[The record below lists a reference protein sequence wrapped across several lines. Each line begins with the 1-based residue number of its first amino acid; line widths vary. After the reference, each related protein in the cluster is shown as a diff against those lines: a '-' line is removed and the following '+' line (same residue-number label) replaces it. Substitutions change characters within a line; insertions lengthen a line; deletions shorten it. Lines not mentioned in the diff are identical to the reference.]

1 MNLEFHWM
9 FNNTI
14 LTGNSLQEYSKVLDE
29 SNYKSMLLVYDP
41 KHPDYFTR
49 VANIIDKNQTIQY
62 MFAIRTY
69 AISPEF
75 LSMMC
80 ESFNEIQEN
89 RIVLNVCAGDKPQME
104 NETDIDGVV
113 GLDSLK
119 DNVYERVL
127 YTREWTKKFVNLKV
141 MSKKPY
147 LVFSGTSDY
156 TLGTTNLYG
165 DSTLCMYNSFIDNP
179 EKFKVAKRRMISLAV
194 ILSDSKESA
203 FNILKSYNNPNAEAW
218 TLYGTEQEIK
228 EEFTKLEN
236 MGATDILVT
245 NPFYSQDNTKI
256 HNFVKS
262 LKC

>member
-89 RIVLNVCAGDKPQME
+89 RIV
-104 NETDIDGVV
+104 
-113 GLDSLK
+113 
-119 DNVYERVL
+119 
-127 YTREWTKKFVNLKV
+127 
-141 MSKKPY
+141 
-147 LVFSGTSDY
+147 
-156 TLGTTNLYG
+156 
-165 DSTLCMYNSFIDNP
+165 
-179 EKFKVAKRRMISLAV
+179 
-194 ILSDSKESA
+194 
-203 FNILKSYNNPNAEAW
+203 
-218 TLYGTEQEIK
+218 
-228 EEFTKLEN
+228 
-236 MGATDILVT
+236 
-245 NPFYSQDNTKI
+245 
-256 HNFVKS
+256 
-262 LKC
+262 